1 MLKPRRKK
9 HHRMSFCARFLSLGV
24 FLHIRKILNMLIM
37 HRVITLALFFIE
49 SVVRRVSEE
58 FEGFIVVYVIH
69 KNH

>member
-1 MLKPRRKK
+1 
-9 HHRMSFCARFLSLGV
+9 
-24 FLHIRKILNMLIM
+24 MLIM